1 MITNHLIGR
10 NDNKTI
16 YYTWLYDGFK
26 WKKHHLG
33 QSSHENIPRTSRSV
47 NSLALR
53 ANCCALSGA
62 VVEGSI
68 LPPATLTKFAYR
80 RLRLCRTS
88 CRCSGVLPA
97 PWRWRGASRLRMII
111 RGHNARVRRRGRRRH
126 TPPSHDN
133 SRALPACDGADAAA
147 TPTAQ
152 CRRHTTPSHD
162 NSRAWPACDGGT
174 PSGTTRPQA

>member
-1 MITNHLIGR
+1 MK
-10 NDNKTI
+10 KTSFGAS
-16 YYTWLYDGFK
+16 LY
-26 WKKHHLG
+26 
-33 QSSHENIPRTSRSV
+33 ENIPRTSRSV

-126 TPPSHDN
+126 TPP
-133 SRALPACDGADAAA
+133 A
-147 TPTAQ
+147 
-152 CRRHTTPSHD
+152 
-162 NSRAWPACDGGT
+162 GGT
-174 PSGTTRPQA
+174 PRGTTLPQAGRRAGPPARRRDAARDLLPAGGTPRGTSFISRHPEYL